1 VTRRL
6 RRPLRPTEGD
16 RRERFFREAARFTD
30 VVAVDAHGLTFLV
43 PTADASAGER
53 FFRTRTGSEF
63 VVLER
68 VCGRIEPRGVFIDVG
83 ANIGTTTLPALKHFD
98 SAVAVEAEPRNA
110 TLLRANAALN
120 RLDERVIV
128 HEAAC
133 SSASGRVELRLSE
146 KHGGHAVG
154 TPKPGEASVQ
164 VTAVPLDDVIAADRI
179 AASDVG
185 VVWMDVGGHEEDVL
199 RGAIGLLDSRVAI
212 VAEIRSRTARGVVDV
227 LGDRYTR
234 ATDLRAEADLPVE
247 ELPEYLRRLG
257 ECGGRKFTDVLIL
270 A

>member
-1 VTRRL
+1 L

-30 VVAVDAHGLTFLV
+30 VVAVEAHGLTFLV

-68 VCGRIEPRGVFIDVG
+68 VCERIETRGVFIDVG
-83 ANIGTTTLPALKHFD
+83 ANIGTTTLTALKRFD

-133 SSASGRVELRLSE
+133 SSASGNVELRLSE

-154 TPKPGEASVQ
+154 PPKPGEPSLE
-164 VTAVPLDDVIAADRI
+164 VTAVPLDDLITADRI
-179 AASDVG
+179 PASDVG
-185 VVWMDVGGHEEDVL
+185 VVWMDVGGHEEEVL
-199 RGAIGLLDSRVAI
+199 RGAMRLLESRVAI

-227 LGDRYTR
+227 LGERYTR
-234 ATDLRAEADLPVE
+234 ATDLRSEADLPVE
-247 ELPEYLRRLG
+247 ELPEYLSRLG
-257 ECGGRKFTDVLIL
+257 ERGGRKFTDVLIL
-270 A
+270 E